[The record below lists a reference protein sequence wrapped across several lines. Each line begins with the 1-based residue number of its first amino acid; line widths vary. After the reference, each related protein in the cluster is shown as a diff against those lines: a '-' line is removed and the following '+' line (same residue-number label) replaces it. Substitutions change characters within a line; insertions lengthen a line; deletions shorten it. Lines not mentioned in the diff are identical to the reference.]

1 MTTTPTPRDP
11 GPRQRGTILQLCGT
25 VFRLC
30 GAVLRP
36 GRAVVWPQSR
46 GAVQRSRGGSSRG
59 RRRISLLHVYTL
71 VLIAWLVLPIAV
83 MIVFGFNDVHGK
95 QNFRWEGFTFRW
107 YRHLF
112 DKSDLTAAVVNSL
125 TIAVFS
131 TLVSTVLG
139 TLAGLALGRYRFR
152 GRGAVGL
159 VMFLAICCPEIVMGA
174 SLLSMFVTFNLPRG
188 YLTILVAHVMF
199 SVAFVAV
206 TVRARVVGL
215 DPAVQEAA
223 QDLGAGP
230 WTRFRLVTLPMIMPG
245 VLAGALLAF
254 VLSIDDFVI
263 TSFTGGAT
271 VTLPLWI
278 YGSTR
283 TGTPPQVNVMGTL
296 IFLVGV
302 VIAIGSA
309 RRGLRAGR

>member
-1 MTTTPTPRDP
+1 MTTLTTTEAP
-11 GPRQRGTILQLCGT
+11 
-25 VFRLC
+25 
-30 GAVLRP
+30 AERP
-36 GRAVVWPQSR
+36 PARPKRKVSG
-46 GAVQRSRGGSSRG
+46 
-59 RRRISLLHVYTL
+59 LHAYTL
-71 VLIAWLVLPIAV
+71 VLIAWLILPIAI
-83 MIVFGFNDVHGK
+83 MILFGFNDTRSK
-95 QNFRWEGFTFRW
+95 QNFEWQGFTLKW

-112 DKSDLTAAVVNSL
+112 DKGDLTTAVVNSL
-125 TIAVFS
+125 TIALLS
-131 TLVSTVLG
+131 TLITTVLG
-139 TLAGLALGRYRFR
+139 TFAGLALGRYRFR
-152 GRGAVGL
+152 GKGSTNL
-159 VMFLAICCPEIVMGA
+159 VLFMAISCPEIVMGA

-199 SVAFVAV
+199 SIAFVAV

-215 DPAVQEAA
+215 DPAVEEAA

-263 TSFTGGAT
+263 TNFTSGAT
-271 VTLPLWI
+271 VTFPLWI

-296 IFLVGV
+296 IFAVGI
-302 VIAIGSA
+302 VIAVVAA
-309 RRGLRAGR
+309 RRNIRAAR